1 MRRRPRLTAKHAF
14 TTWAV
19 LVYLFLFLPIVV
31 MAVFAFN
38 KPSAAAL
45 AGFHGTNVCAIPP
58 AQIGNIA
65 VWNGF
70 TGCWFSAGLHDP
82 TFIPA
87 IIVSLRIAAEA
98 SVIATVLGLCAAL
111 ALARMRPRLRA
122 PFDSLVYLTLVV
134 PEIVIAVA
142 SLIFFVQAR
151 KVFPAFPGLGNVTIL
166 IGQVVFNASLTML
179 IIRARFVGMGDTLE
193 EAAYDLGSGPLATF
207 RQVTLPRLA
216 PAIVAAALLSFTFS
230 FDDYVLPAFTNGT
243 TNTWP
248 IVLYSAVR
256 FGLTPAVNALAT
268 IMLGVTLAAVVV
280 TALVLRRSRRRVTAG
295 QRSTAQPALSR
306 TGRRRSPR
314 YCFLTRTVLVDLV
327 SRAISSSA
335 ATFFFSRTVPVASS
349 TTSTTFDSRRA
360 VSSLPA

>member
-1 MRRRPRLTAKHAF
+1 VPKRRLKAKHAF
-14 TTWAV
+14 TAWAV
-19 LVYLFLFLPIVV
+19 VVYAFLFLPILV
-31 MAVFAFN
+31 MVVFAFN
-38 KPSAAAL
+38 KPSPAAL
-45 AGFHGTNVCAIPP
+45 AAHHGSNICSIPP
-58 AQIGNIA
+58 DQVGNIT

-70 TGCWFSAGLHDP
+70 TSCWFSAGLHDP
-82 TFIPA
+82 TYIPA
-87 IIVSLRIAAEA
+87 IVTSLQIAAAA
-98 SVIATVLGLCAAL
+98 SIIATALGLCAAL

-122 PFDSLVYLTLVV
+122 PFDALVYLTLVV

-151 KVFPAFPGLGNVTIL
+151 NYIHAFPSLGKATIL
-166 IGQVVFNASLTML
+166 LGQVVFNASVAML

-207 RQVTLPRLA
+207 RQVTLPRLM

-268 IMLGVTLAAVVV
+268 IMLGATVLAVVV
-280 TALVLRRSRRRVTAG
+280 TALVLRRSRA
-295 QRSTAQPALSR
+295 
-306 TGRRRSPR
+306 
-314 YCFLTRTVLVDLV
+314 
-327 SRAISSSA
+327 
-335 ATFFFSRTVPVASS
+335 
-349 TTSTTFDSRRA
+349 RA
-360 VSSLPA
+360 VPGQEKARGLDIALGLR